1 VDRSSG
7 SVVRHLDKGPGKELF
22 LIEGDSRR
30 RIRGFTQDL
39 LGDGLTLAM
48 EVDIMAPEAGQ
59 VVGQRSSVVVLLVTE
74 DRGPVLVRA
83 SLWTSVL
90 MMAGAFILLRYLMKL
105 GIIRLLVVAM
115 LLRVVSSFPW
125 VIIRLLLNLLG
136 P

>member
-1 VDRSSG
+1 
-7 SVVRHLDKGPGKELF
+7 
-22 LIEGDSRR
+22 
-30 RIRGFTQDL
+30 
-39 LGDGLTLAM
+39 M
-48 EVDIMAPEAGQ
+48 EVDIMAPEVGQ

-74 DRGPVLVRA
+74 DKGPVLVRA

-115 LLRVVSSFPW
+115 LLKVVSSFPW